1 MYDNY
6 SIYRYNVNIQY
17 LAFLIPNILSKKI
30 SFAAL
35 KVAKRHLCKGVRIAK
50 GRENISP
57 SLNKESI
64 FFLQLPIRKRDTAS
78 DVLFEVGAKRAS

>member
-1 MYDNY
+1 MYVKY
-6 SIYRYNVNIQY
+6 TIYNIIVNIQY
-17 LAFLIPNILSKKI
+17 LTFLIPNIMGKKM

-50 GRENISP
+50 GRGNISH